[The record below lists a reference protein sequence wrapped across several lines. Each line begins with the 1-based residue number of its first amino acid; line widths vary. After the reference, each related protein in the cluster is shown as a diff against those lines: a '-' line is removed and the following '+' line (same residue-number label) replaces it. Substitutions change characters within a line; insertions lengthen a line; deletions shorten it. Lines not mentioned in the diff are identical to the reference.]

1 MAKSINY
8 NARNFDDYRNQLT
21 QFTQR
26 YYPTI
31 INDFQ
36 DAAVGS
42 WLMDLNAAIADDL
55 SFYNDNRFQ
64 ETQLDHAQERKSLL
78 SLARTNGL
86 KVPGK
91 RPSMLEAVWSC
102 YLPVDATNG
111 NPTPDWSYAPTLNK
125 GTQASGGGQKFE
137 LQSDLNFAQQFNS
150 LGISDR
156 TIVPLRNSNGLIA
169 GYNITKTCIMT
180 SGESKIFKQ
189 TISANDVEPFMEIVL
204 PDQNVINVQSILIF
218 DGLNSTSPTI
228 SEFMADSDNK
238 WYEVNNLTED
248 KIFVNDI
255 IQSTTF
261 VNKLLVDLTGNTSV
275 TGATNYG
282 NTYVGKFKDGSTV
295 YGYIP
300 SVAKWNSLTKKY
312 ITEYTDNGY
321 CKIIF
326 GAGSD
331 ETLNGL
337 NTATDFTQFQ
347 LNKIINNKFLG
358 ELPKSNS
365 TIYVYYSVGGG
376 KSSNIANDVMTTV
389 SFLDY
394 TSNGLD
400 NSTNA
405 QVKNSLK
412 VTNTTPSVS
421 GRDELTNEE
430 LRYLIK
436 YNNQSQDRCVTL
448 NDYINRILTMPSE
461 IGAPLK
467 VGAVEVNNKILITML
482 GLSYDGSLS
491 SDLSETL
498 INNII
503 TYLSEYRMINDYVE
517 IQPGRINNL
526 QFEVDITVDND
537 KSKTDVVKNIMYY
550 IGNYMDINNHNMGDE
565 IYVSKLKSDIGGI
578 SGVKNLIDLR
588 VYSIYGIGYSPNQIK
603 QPVDTSTQLNNRVKV
618 DLVASDG
625 VLYSDNDTMF
635 EIKNPKSDIIVQV
648 KSK

>member
-1 MAKSINY
+1 MPKSINY
-8 NARNFDDYRNQLT
+8 NARDFDDYRNQLT

-42 WLMDLNAAIADDL
+42 WLMDLNAAIGDDL
-55 SFYNDNRFQ
+55 GFYIDNRFQ
-64 ETQLDHAQERKSLL
+64 ETQLDYMQERKSLL
-78 SLARTNGL
+78 SAARTNGL

-102 YLPVDATNG
+102 FLPVDGANG
-111 NPTPDWSYAPTLNK
+111 NPTPNWSYAPILNK

-137 LQSDLNFAQQFNS
+137 LQTDLNFAQQFNS

-156 TIVPLRNSNGLIA
+156 TIIPLRNTNGAIV
-169 GYNITKTCIMT
+169 GYNITKTCVMT
-180 SGESKIFKQ
+180 SGESKIYKQ
-189 TISANDVEPFMEIVL
+189 TVTSSDVEPFMEVVL
-204 PDQNVINVQSILIF
+204 PDQNVINVQSILLF
-218 DGLNSTSPTI
+218 DGYNQVTPTI
-228 SEFMADSDNK
+228 SDFISDSDNK
-238 WYEVNNLTED
+238 WYEVDSLMDD

-255 IQSTTF
+255 VQSTTF
-261 VNKLLVDLTGNTSV
+261 RDKLLFDLNSNGI
-275 TGATNYG
+275 TGATSFG
-282 NTYVGKFKDGSTV
+282 NTYSGKNVDGSTI

-300 SVAKWNSLTKKY
+300 SVAKWSNLTKKY

-326 GAGSD
+326 GAGSNENLD
-331 ETLNGL
+331 STK
-337 NTATDFTQFQ
+337 TATDFTQFQ
-347 LNKIINNKFLG
+347 LNKIINNKYLG

-365 TIYVYYSVGGG
+365 TMYVYYTIGGG
-376 KSSNIANDVMTTV
+376 KSSNIASGVMNTV

-394 TSNGLD
+394 SSNGVD
-400 NSTNA
+400 DAIIT
-405 QVKNSLK
+405 QIKNSLK
-412 VTNTTPSVS
+412 VTNSTPSVS

-461 IGAPLK
+461 FGAPLK
-467 VGAVEVNNKILITML
+467 VGAVDSNNKILITML
-482 GLSYDGSLS
+482 GLSYDGTLS
-491 SDLSETL
+491 SNLSETL

-503 TYLSEYRMINDYVE
+503 TYLSEFRMINDYVE

-526 QFEVDITVDND
+526 QFEVDLTIDSGGSKQDTV
-537 KSKTDVVKNIMYY
+537 KSVILY
-550 IGNYMDINNHNMGDE
+550 IGDYMDINNHNMGDE
-565 IYVSKLKSDIGGI
+565 IYISKLKSEIGSI

-588 VYSIYGIGYSPNQIK
+588 VYSVYASGYSPNQIK
-603 QPVDTSTQLNNRVKV
+603 QPIIAATQENSRSQI

-635 EIKNPKSDIIVQV
+635 EVKYPKTDIIVRV